1 MGSTFVP
8 SSAAKALVEL
18 LFFDV
23 DCVAHLRDCIHVSDA
38 KVKLNEEDKYAVC
51 QRLAQDLKIH
61 HSTADRRNA
70 LYQLCDLILEDS
82 PRSGAAKDLV
92 WQAVSTDFGDG
103 RPFSDRK
110 PKPQTDP
117 QTDPQTVS

>member
-1 MGSTFVP
+1 MGSTLVP

-38 KVKLNEEDKYAVC
+38 KVKLNEEDNYAVC

-61 HSTADRRNA
+61 HSATDRENA
-70 LYQLCDLILEDS
+70 LKQLCDLKLDDS
-82 PRSGAAKDLV
+82 PRSVAADDLV
-92 WQAVSTDFGDG
+92 WHAIMADYGDG
-103 RPFSDRK
+103 KPFAREE
-110 PKPQTDP
+110 PQTDP
-117 QTDPQTVS
+117 QTAS

>member
-1 MGSTFVP
+1 MGSTLVP

-38 KVKLNEEDKYAVC
+38 KVKLNEEDNYAVC

-61 HSTADRRNA
+61 HSAIDRVNA
-70 LYQLCDLILEDS
+70 LDQLCDLALDDS
-82 PRSGAAKDLV
+82 PRSVAADDLV
-92 WQAVSTDFGDG
+92 WHAVWTDFGDG
-103 RPFSDRK
+103 RPFSDH
-110 PKPQTDP
+110 QTEP